1 MPVASYPAISSTEGQ
16 VHFHQLHEQ
25 CHSRIKY
32 VKTCPLH
39 GPVPQDE
46 IVSGYEFEKGQFI
59 VVEKEELTALRSVE
73 EKTID
78 IQSIVDTTTID
89 PLYFTEHSQYL
100 MPDGKAAQKPYHVI
114 ERCLR
119 EQNRIAIAHRVVHG
133 KDEVL
138 VVRPRDGVLVAT
150 SLMNPNQLRE
160 VDLLRDSLNEVPITP
175 SEIKLT
181 RTLFDAFYQKSVDL
195 SQFKD
200 EYDERVSQ
208 LISNKLK
215 GRKIPSKTSS
225 EPANVINLMDALKK
239 SLRKSKPST
248 AAKHRTE
255 TPPVD
260 AKRQIVAAKR
270 KKAKRA

>member
-248 AAKHRTE
+248 AANSR
-255 TPPVD
+255 
-260 AKRQIVAAKR
+260 
-270 KKAKRA
+270 